1 MALSYSL
8 HIGNKAHALSTITK
22 ISGASKHN
30 LRKYKSEE
38 YNKDNIVQLA
48 GSDNILNDVKQIYY
62 QEFNEA
68 VKEYNS
74 QQSRTD
80 RKIDDYIKHVSEQKQ
95 NDVAVEMI
103 IQIGDRDFWKDKN
116 NLEKRE
122 MTQVFQSQINS
133 LKRVCPDFKIA
144 NAVIHYDE
152 SSPHLHII
160 GVPVASGYKKGLSK
174 RCAKTRVF
182 TQYSLSDLQD
192 KMRAMAQLQMQS
204 CLLLSLDFREGL
216 KSKEQ
221 GRPFNMT
228 KQQLTKFNQEKEKRL
243 QEVNELTNNINSLM
257 NQIKALQAQIDS
269 LEDSKAKKEKE
280 YHQRIDMF
288 QGFVDKHMNEAIELQ
303 DKIKLLKKD
312 YEDINNNIEIARK
325 ELISVQ
331 KDTENIKDTNTSL
344 NTEKLKIEENTKV
357 LREENKS
364 LSEQNTKLAS
374 WYKENVPKIKSW
386 QQVQGHIK
394 TELQSIFSEATKQ
407 FQKILIL
414 CENKSIDKNNLI
426 KLSDE
431 ANSFYKDKVLAIK
444 EPEDINIKPLKE
456 KANSVIEAE
465 AEDVKDFI
473 YRKRGR

>member
-312 YEDINNNIEIARK
+312 YEDINSNIEIAHK
-325 ELISVQ
+325 ELISAQ
-331 KDTENIKDTNTSL
+331 KDTENIKDRKVSL
-344 NTEKLKIEENTKV
+344 NTEKLKIEEDINV
-357 LREENKS
+357 LKEKKES
-364 LSEQNTKLAS
+364 LSNQNDKLEY
-374 WYKENVPKIKSW
+374 WYKENAPKIKSW
-386 QQVQGHIK
+386 QQVQNRLKI
-394 TELQSIFSEATKQ
+394 ELQNVFSEATKQ
-407 FQKILIL
+407 FHKILALYDNAIISKD
-414 CENKSIDKNNLI
+414 NAI

-431 ANSFYKDKVLAIK
+431 VNEFYKNKVSEIK
-444 EPEDINIKPLKE
+444 LPENISKPLKE
-456 KANSVIEAE
+456 KVNNIIENE
-465 AEDVKDFI
+465 TEEVKQFVH
-473 YRKRGR
+473 RKRGR

>member
-1 MALSYSL
+1 MVLSYSL
-8 HIGNKAHALSTITK
+8 HVGNKAHALTTVAKVS
-22 ISGASKHN
+22 SASKHN

-38 YNKDNIVQLA
+38 YNKDNIVQLV
-48 GSDNILNDVKQIYY
+48 GSDNILNDVKQIYH
-62 QEFNEA
+62 QEFDA
-68 VKEYNS
+68 AIKEYNS
-74 QQSRTD
+74 KQLRSD

-95 NDVAVEMI
+95 NDVAVEII

-122 MTQVFQSQINS
+122 MTQFFERQINS
-133 LKRVCPDFKIA
+133 LKIACPNFKIA

-152 SSPHLHII
+152 SSPHLHVV
-160 GVPVASGYKKGLSK
+160 GVPVAGGYKKGLSK

-192 KMRAMAQLQMQS
+192 KMRSMAQLQMQS
-204 CLLLSLDFREGL
+204 CILLNSDFREGL
-216 KSKEQ
+216 KPKEQ

-243 QEVNELTNNINSLM
+243 LEVNELTDNINSLM
-257 NQIKALQAQIDS
+257 SQIKALQAQIDN
-269 LEDSKAKKEKE
+269 LEDIKTKKEKE

>member
-331 KDTENIKDTNTSL
+331 KDTENIKDRKVSL
-344 NTEKLKIEENTKV
+344 NTEKLKIEEDINV
-357 LREENKS
+357 LKEKKES
-364 LSEQNTKLAS
+364 LSNQNDKLEY
-374 WYKENVPKIKSW
+374 WYKENAPKIKSW
-386 QQVQGHIK
+386 QQVQNRLKI
-394 TELQSIFSEATKQ
+394 ELQNVFSEATKQ
-407 FQKILIL
+407 FHKILALYDNAIISKD
-414 CENKSIDKNNLI
+414 NAI

-431 ANSFYKDKVLAIK
+431 VNEFYKNKVSEIK
-444 EPEDINIKPLKE
+444 LPENISKPLKE
-456 KANSVIEAE
+456 KVNNIIENE
-465 AEDVKDFI
+465 TEEVKQFVH
-473 YRKRGR
+473 RKRGR

>member
-312 YEDINNNIEIARK
+312 YEDINNNIEIAHK
-325 ELISVQ
+325 ELISAQ
-331 KDTENIKDTNTSL
+331 KDTENIKDRKVSL
-344 NTEKLKIEENTKV
+344 NTEKLKIEEDINV
-357 LREENKS
+357 LKEKKES
-364 LSEQNTKLAS
+364 LSNQNDKLEY
-374 WYKENVPKIKSW
+374 WYKENAPKIKSW
-386 QQVQGHIK
+386 QQVQNRLKI
-394 TELQSIFSEATKQ
+394 ELQNVFSEATKQ
-407 FQKILIL
+407 FHKILALYDNAIISKD
-414 CENKSIDKNNLI
+414 NAI

-431 ANSFYKDKVLAIK
+431 VNEFYKNKVSEIK
-444 EPEDINIKPLKE
+444 LPENISKPLKE
-456 KANSVIEAE
+456 KVNNIIENE
-465 AEDVKDFI
+465 TEEVKQFVH
-473 YRKRGR
+473 RKRGR